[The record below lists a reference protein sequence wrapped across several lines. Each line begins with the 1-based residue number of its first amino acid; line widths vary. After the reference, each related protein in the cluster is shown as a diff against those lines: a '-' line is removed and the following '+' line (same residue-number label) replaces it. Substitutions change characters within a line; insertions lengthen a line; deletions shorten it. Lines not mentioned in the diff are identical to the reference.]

1 MLALAVGE
9 AFLVSGSY
17 DTTVRFWALDSLRCI
32 RRAPSATFSNLQRQ
46 SMSQVSFRLC
56 HMPADRPVSCTSMP
70 AKVTGALMACAR
82 QLAALDKLLS
92 NPIAHSRR
100 WKVV

>member
-32 RRAPSATFSNLQRQ
+32 RRAPSATF
-46 SMSQVSFRLC
+46 
-56 HMPADRPVSCTSMP
+56 
-70 AKVTGALMACAR
+70 
-82 QLAALDKLLS
+82 
-92 NPIAHSRR
+92 
-100 WKVV
+100 